1 MPETT
6 RWGLLGAGQ
15 ISRTQSLVLPA
26 AEGADLFAVAA
37 RDIERAK
44 ALGAPRSYGSYA
56 DLIADPDVD
65 AVYVGLPNDAHLRWV
80 VEALREIDRGGVDP
94 DAVSGGWDYGA
105 AGRDDVVEQPPCFG
119 DP

>member
-1 MPETT
+1 MPAATT

-80 VEALREIDRGGVDP
+80 VEALRAGKPVLCEKPLALSAAEVD
-94 DAVSGGWDYGA
+94 DMIAVA
-105 AGRDDVVEQPPCFG
+105 EET
-119 DP
+119 